1 MVSEAFS
8 AAVRLR
14 PARRFMHR
22 PWGRRCVAPG
32 LHARALGGVGRRRGG
47 FPGRIRGGGALGGEG
62 AASEP
67 DPRPRF
73 RAPTTA
79 RAAKKGAQ
87 RGALVTL
94 VSAVLAF
101 SRRPLLEAA
110 ANREPGVFFGVRR
123 TDRFTRERFLPRSR
137 PTCKAVPP

>member
-67 DPRPRF
+67 DPRPRV

-110 ANREPGVFFGVRR
+110 ANRESPAFFSGSGR
-123 TDRFTRERFLPRSR
+123 TESSFTRERFLPRSR
-137 PTCKAVPP
+137 HL

>member
-22 PWGRRCVAPG
+22 PWGHRCVAPG

-110 ANREPGVFFGVRR
+110 APNRESPAFRGGR
-123 TDRFTRERFLPRSR
+123 TDRFTRERFLPLSPWRES
-137 PTCKAVPP
+137 